1 MIEEF
6 MVLPFK
12 TIHIEPLAAAK
23 PALGEPCN
31 GCGVCCLVAPC
42 PLGVLIS
49 RRRHGVCNALRW
61 EPALEMYRCGAMTDP
76 LSVTTVALPDRL
88 GRAKPFVARAIASV
102 LRRLAERWI
111 ASGQGCDCSLVV
123 DKPPGKPASELN

>member
-1 MIEEF
+1 MIWEF

-12 TIHIEPLAAAK
+12 IIHIEPLAPAK

-49 RRRHGVCNALRW
+49 RRRHGVCHALRW
-61 EPALEMYRCGAMTDP
+61 EPALKMYRCGGMTEP
-76 LSVTTVALPDRL
+76 VSVATAALPASL
-88 GRAKPFVARAIASV
+88 GRASPFVARTIASV
-102 LRRLAERWI
+102 LRRLAKRWI
-111 ASGQGCDCSLVV
+111 ASGQGCDCSLLV
-123 DKPPGKPASELN
+123 DKPPGQPAN